1 MSSMGHRIRR
11 ATLFFGGLLAAT
23 LVFEL
28 YLRVVEATPLWHI
41 LPAAEAS
48 FYGPD
53 PDTGYAIRP
62 GVEGLWLTE
71 NHARVR
77 MSSQGLRDHDTSY
90 AKPSATFRI
99 ALAGDSITEAL
110 QVDLDKTFA
119 VLLEQRLGMPDR
131 PVEVVNLGI
140 SGAVPTV
147 QLARM
152 ESLGRRFH
160 PDLMVYIINFFDFA
174 SSIVGEDQGFPGYA
188 AGRDGVYRLSYRF
201 REGPQYRFRIS
212 LAGQAY
218 YWMLDHFRVA
228 RVLNSRRNQGLGFSP
243 VAAPAA
249 PSSPSCN
256 PERGPALLSALKGA
270 PEGAKMRGIFFAYL
284 RDVAATAKTEGV
296 PAVLALRGLSPGCP
310 SETAKSDEL
319 KRLIGAAL
327 AERGIGM
334 LDMDSEIHT
343 ALVRDA
349 KGKSKRDLYGFGAR
363 LGDGHLNDFGHR
375 IFASALETGLKPWVQ
390 PHH

>member
-1 MSSMGHRIRR
+1 MNSMGHRIRR
-11 ATLFFGGLLAAT
+11 AALFLGGLLAAT

-28 YLRVVEATPLWHI
+28 YLRVVEATPFWHV

-77 MSSQGLRDHDTSY
+77 MSAQGLRDHDTSY
-90 AKPSATFRI
+90 VKPATTFRI

-119 VLLEQRLGMPDR
+119 VLLEQRLGRPDR
-131 PVEVVNLGI
+131 AVEVVNLGI

-160 PDLMVYIINFFDFA
+160 PDLMVYLINFFDFA
-174 SSIVGEDQGFPGYA
+174 SPVVGEDQGFPGYA

-201 REGPQYRFRIS
+201 REGPQYSFRIS
-212 LAGQAY
+212 PAGQAY

-243 VAAPAA
+243 VVAPAA
-249 PSSPSCN
+249 PSSSPCN
-256 PERGPALLSALKGA
+256 SDRISALLAALKGA

-284 RDVAATAKTEGV
+284 RDVAATARDEGV

-310 SETAKSDEL
+310 AEAVQSDEL
-319 KRLIGAAL
+319 RQLLGVAL
-327 AERGIGM
+327 AEKGIGM
-334 LDMDSEIHT
+334 LDMDAEIQT
-343 ALVRDA
+343 ILARDA

-375 IFASALETGLKPWVQ
+375 IFASALETGLKPWMRPQ
-390 PHH
+390 Q